1 MGTALAILVLV
12 AAAGFGV
19 WVLARMTA
27 LIRDLMRVTT
37 GLTGLGVQIGRAA
50 ESARPPTGGSG

>member
-50 ESARPPTGGSG
+50 ESARPPTAGSG